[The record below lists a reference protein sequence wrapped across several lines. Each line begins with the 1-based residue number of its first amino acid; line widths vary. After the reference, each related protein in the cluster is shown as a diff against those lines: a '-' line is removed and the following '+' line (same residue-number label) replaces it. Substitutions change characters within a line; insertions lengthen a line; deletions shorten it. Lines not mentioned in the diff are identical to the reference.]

1 MPNIQI
7 VQLPA
12 GQMVNAALTTQAR
25 NNHQRVTL
33 DWDDGHQDVLDTLAL
48 PGPPFAPATPFGGVA
63 HNSGPTGI
71 LKVKVEHQNA
81 GGFVA
86 SAITM
91 QAASQGPGL
100 VPQNIGALDATP
112 AIPVLNWDD
121 SRIIVM

>member
-1 MPNIQI
+1 MPHIQI
-7 VQLPA
+7 IQLPA
-12 GQMVNAALTTQAR
+12 NQNVNAALTTQAR

-86 SAITM
+86 SAVTI
-91 QAASQGPGL
+91 QATQGPTLPGHTL
-100 VPQNIGALDATP
+100 GALDATP